1 MSRLYLVP
9 NPRDED
15 AEIDAMA
22 ARDAE
27 PAHAATGYT
36 PPPSSPVDR
45 CRKCGEKPEG
55 GILHGMGDEIRRVYC
70 GRCVGDFNAR
80 RSGRAR

>member
-1 MSRLYLVP
+1 MNRLYLVP

-15 AEIDAMA
+15 AEIDAIA

-27 PAHAATGYT
+27 PAHAATGYAQ
-36 PPPSSPVDR
+36 PPSAPVDR
-45 CRKCGEKPEG
+45 CRKCGERPEG

-70 GRCVGDFNAR
+70 GVCVGQFNAR
-80 RSGRAR
+80 RSGRR

>member
-1 MSRLYLVP
+1 MNRLYLVP
-9 NPRDED
+9 SPRDED

-27 PAHAATGYT
+27 PAHVATGYA
-36 PPPSSPVDR
+36 PPPSATGR
-45 CRKCGEKPEG
+45 CRKCGERPEG

-70 GRCVGDFNAR
+70 GRCVGQFNAR
-80 RSGRAR
+80 RSGRR